1 MIQVQQSQVTFG
13 SIVRLLQE
21 VPVDRLSLI
30 HDVISTPKAGEAILC
45 QVTSTHRDDGYSE
58 AISKTDFSQGR
69 LDHDSYARVNPLFTV
84 DVAVILRTAGRLR
97 EERTA
102 VILDRIV
109 STLQNS

>member
-1 MIQVQQSQVTFG
+1 MGQPVKG
-13 SIVRLLQE
+13 DIVV
-21 VPVDRLSLI
+21 VPFPFTHMSAGKVRPAL
-30 HDVISTPKAGEAILC
+30 VISTPKAGEAILC